1 MRRQSQCI
9 LWFSFALRFSY
20 WWRCMD
26 GWMEQK
32 KAHIDHRLCCFI
44 WSKREINL
52 HICFRLMPIY
62 VNWHLK
68 KYNIKWNKP
77 ISFTSDLRCDW
88 VCASFLFLFSS
99 QCVSVAHLNKKKRM
113 RLRYFYLWA
122 IFNSHN
128 KCKLEK
134 RMKLIFRPWNRLG
147 RAIFV
152 FIFACVCIQIIIR
165 LQSKRCAIH
174 DGQFHSTW
182 RSKSLH

>member
-1 MRRQSQCI
+1 
-9 LWFSFALRFSY
+9 
-20 WWRCMD
+20 MD
-26 GWMEQK
+26 GAK

-62 VNWHLK
+62 VNWRLK

-122 IFNSHN
+122 IFSSHN

-134 RMKLIFRPWNRLG
+134 RMKLIFRPWNLG
-147 RAIFV
+147 MAWEGNFRFYFCMRVHSDYYSVAIDAMCHSWWAISLDV
-152 FIFACVCIQIIIR
+152 KIKVITLAWM
-165 LQSKRCAIH
+165 KR
-174 DGQFHSTW
+174 
-182 RSKSLH
+182 